1 MDLDSELERLDR
13 ETLSEQGLSPQD
25 ITNKKILEIVADE
38 TLEEDEKMKVALHTL
53 SLNTPLVTI
62 P

>member
-13 ETLSEQGLSPQD
+13 ETLSEQGLSAQD

-38 TLEEDEKMKVALHTL
+38 TLEEDEKMKVC
-53 SLNTPLVTI
+53 P
-62 P
+62 